1 MAKYFS
7 LDGGQMTLLKKTP
20 LIVAICLLMLSCS
33 PVVQEDTTRWITFD
47 DIVSSLQSQ
56 PPMNV
61 GFDIDDTVLFSSPG
75 YYYGQKK
82 YSPGTDNFLRMKDFW
97 NEMNNGLDE
106 YSLPKEIARKLIA
119 FHLHRGDS
127 IYFVTGRE
135 PTEKETL
142 TALLAKMFGLENPNN
157 VIFTGSSNTEN
168 PKIRPL
174 RENEI
179 QIYYGDSDS
188 DIRAA
193 QTLRIRAIRIIRAG
207 NSTHKPLP
215 QIGALGEE
223 VLRESQF

>member
-1 MAKYFS
+1 MIFS
-7 LDGGQMTLLKKTP
+7 VGGEKLMLKRSTI
-20 LIVAICLLMLSCS
+20 LAIVISLFMLSCS
-33 PVVQEDTTRWITFD
+33 PIEQEDNIRWITLD
-47 DIVSSLQSQ
+47 EVASSLQSQ

-75 YYYGQKK
+75 YYYGQIK
-82 YSPGTDNFLRMKDFW
+82 YSPGNSDFLTMEDFW

-106 YSLPKEIARKLIA
+106 YSLPKEIARKLIT
-119 FHLHRGDS
+119 FHRERGDA
-127 IYFVTGRE
+127 IYFITGRE
-135 PTEKETL
+135 PTESETL
-142 TALLAKMFGLENPNN
+142 TGLLGRTFGLENPNK

-174 RENEI
+174 KEHNI

-215 QIGALGEE
+215 KIGNLGEE
-223 VLRESQF
+223 VLRDSQF

>member
-1 MAKYFS
+1 M
-7 LDGGQMTLLKKTP
+7 LKKSTI
-20 LIVAICLLMLSCS
+20 LILLVCLCLLSCS
-33 PVVQEDTTRWITFD
+33 PIDQEENIRWITFD
-47 DIVSSLQSQ
+47 DIASSLKSHS
-56 PPMNV
+56 PMNV

-75 YYYGQKK
+75 YHYGQMK
-82 YSPGTDNFLRMKDFW
+82 YSPDSSHFLTMKDFW

-106 YSLPKEIARKLIA
+106 YSLPKDIAQKLIA
-119 FHLHRGDS
+119 FHLQRGDS

-142 TALLAKMFGLENPNN
+142 TALLAKMFGLENPNK

-179 QIYYGDSDS
+179 HIYYGDSDS

-215 QIGALGEE
+215 QIGTLGEE
-223 VLRESQF
+223 VLRDSQF